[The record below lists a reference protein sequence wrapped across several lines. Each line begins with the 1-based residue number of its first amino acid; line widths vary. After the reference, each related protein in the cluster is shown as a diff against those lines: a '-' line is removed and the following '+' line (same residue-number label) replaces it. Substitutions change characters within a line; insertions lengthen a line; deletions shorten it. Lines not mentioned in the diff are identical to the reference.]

1 MPILEHGLISLILIV
16 LVSYALLLVLG
27 WEVGFPLWIGIFVG
41 PLALILYFK
50 RR

>member
-1 MPILEHGLISLILIV
+1 MPILEDWLISLILIV
-16 LVSYALLLVLG
+16 LVSYAVLLVLG
-27 WEVGFPLWIGIFVG
+27 WNVGFPLWIVAFVV

>member
-1 MPILEHGLISLILIV
+1 MPILEDCLISLTLIV
-16 LVSYALLLVLG
+16 LGSYALLLVLG
-27 WEVGFPLWIGIFVG
+27 WGVGFPLWIAAFVV